1 MANVYNYMYM
11 NEEIITQMHTSWSDL
26 LQEIILE

>member
-1 MANVYNYMYM
+1 MANVYKYMYM
-11 NEEIITQMHTSWSDL
+11 NEEIITQMHTSRSDL